1 MQGPSGTEDDTAI
14 DEDDNM
20 QTLVWGTNIH
30 VPTLC
35 RRIRRFLRHFEER
48 DTGESKYVALL
59 QQVSIFRTAPKNT
72 SPARIQI
79 VPSARICPHSLR
91 LAKPDVHRLQIV
103 ALQSEQLI

>member
-59 QQVSIFRTAPKNT
+59 QQVYIPDSQDSNCPISKNLPT
-72 SPARIQI
+72 F
-79 VPSARICPHSLR
+79 
-91 LAKPDVHRLQIV
+91 AKFGKI
-103 ALQSEQLI
+103 